1 MGSIRRREFGQVLA
15 ATGLGLAAGS
25 SRTEAMVTKRR
36 RIPLGFDNYSIRA
49 LEWKAPRLI
58 EYAAELGLDSC
69 LLSDLHVYDS
79 HDESYLKGIRDQAE
93 AAGIQL
99 HVGTGSVCPTS
110 SSFNTDF
117 GSAEEHL
124 ALAIRTARILGSPV
138 ARCFLGS
145 RQDRL
150 GPGGIE
156 PHMKSTV
163 QVFRN
168 LRGRALEAGV
178 RIAIENHAGDMLARE
193 TVRVIEEAGSD
204 YVGATVDS
212 GNATWSLEDPVRNLE
227 ILGPYAVSSGI
238 RDSMVWED
246 EAGARFQW
254 AAMGD
259 GCVDLKTYMDRFA
272 RLCPGVPHPVGDHLR
287 SAEIRSLFGEGF
299 LETVSGRPGPGLCRL
314 RRVGQA
320 GPAIEAICGSGRC
333 RRQGSDRRFPEGR
346 VGAQRPLLQGGPGA
360 RSEVI
365 GSASRGGLTRK
376 CRSPKSIPTS

>member
-1 MGSIRRREFGQVLA
+1 MGSIHRREFGQVLA

-25 SRTEAMVTKRR
+25 SGSEAAATQRH

-49 LEWKAPRLI
+49 LGWKAPRLI
-58 EYAAELGLDSC
+58 EYAAELELDSC
-69 LLSDLHVYDS
+69 LLSDLYVYDS
-79 HDESYLKGIRDQAE
+79 HDESYLKGIRHQAE
-93 AAGIQL
+93 AAGIRL

-110 SSFNTDF
+110 SSFKTDF

-124 ALAIRTARILGSPV
+124 AHTIRIARILGSPV

-150 GPGGIE
+150 GPDGIE

-168 LRGRALEAGV
+168 LKSRALEAGV
-178 RIAIENHAGDMLARE
+178 RIAIENHAGDMQARE

-204 YVGATVDS
+204 FVGATVDS

-238 RDSMVWED
+238 RDSMVWEE
-246 EAGARFQW
+246 EAGARVQW

-259 GCVDLKTYMDRFA
+259 GCVDLETYMDRFA
-272 RLCPGVPHPVGDHLR
+272 QLCPGVP
-287 SAEIRSLFGEGF
+287 IQ
-299 LETVSGRPGPGLCRL
+299 LETISGVQRSVPYLEADFWGPYPAVLAQDFAAFLALAKRGTLLKPFAVPEDADPAEAAAAYQKAELERSVRYCREVLRLGL
-314 RRVGQA
+314 
-320 GPAIEAICGSGRC
+320 
-333 RRQGSDRRFPEGR
+333 
-346 VGAQRPLLQGGPGA
+346 
-360 RSEVI
+360 
-365 GSASRGGLTRK
+365 
-376 CRSPKSIPTS
+376 KS

>member
-1 MGSIRRREFGQVLA
+1 MGSIHRREFGQVLA

-25 SRTEAMVTKRR
+25 SGSGAAAPERR

-79 HDESYLKGIRDQAE
+79 HDKSYLKEIRAQAE
-93 AAGIQL
+93 DAGVRL

-110 SSFNTDF
+110 SSFRTEF

-124 ALAIRTARILGSPV
+124 ALTIRIARILGSPV

-163 QVFRN
+163 QVFRK
-168 LRGRALEAGV
+168 LRGRAIDAGV
-178 RIAIENHAGDMLARE
+178 RIAIENHAGDMQARE
-193 TVRVIEEAGSD
+193 TARVIEEAGSE

-246 EAGARFQW
+246 EAGARVQW

-259 GCVDLKTYMDRFA
+259 GCVDLEAYMDRFA
-272 RLCPGVPHPVGDHLR
+272 RLCPGVP
-287 SAEIRSLFGEGF
+287 IQ
-299 LETVSGRPGPGLCRL
+299 LETISGVQRSVPYLSADFWKPY
-314 RRVGQA
+314 
-320 GPAIEAICGSGRC
+320 PAVLARDFAAFVALAKRGAPLKP
-333 RRQGSDRRFPEGR
+333 FAVPEG
-346 VGAQRPLLQGGPGA
+346 ADA
-360 RSEVI
+360 REATAAFQKAELERSVRYCKEVL
-365 GSASRGGLTRK
+365 GLGL
-376 CRSPKSIPTS
+376 KS

>member
-25 SRTEAMVTKRR
+25 SRTEAVVTKRR

-49 LEWKAPRLI
+49 LGWKAPRLI

-69 LLSDLHVYDS
+69 LLSDLYVFDS
-79 HDESYLKGIRDQAE
+79 HDESYLKGIRDQAV

-117 GSAEEHL
+117 GTAEEHL
-124 ALAIRTARILGSPV
+124 ALTIRVARILGSPV

-150 GPGGIE
+150 GPEGIE

-168 LRGRALEAGV
+168 LRSRALEAGV
-178 RIAIENHAGDMLARE
+178 RIAIENHAGDMQARE

-254 AAMGD
+254 VAMGD
-259 GCVDLKTYMDRFA
+259 GCVDLETYMDRFVQ
-272 RLCPGVPHPVGDHLR
+272 LCPGVP
-287 SAEIRSLFGEGF
+287 IQ
-299 LETVSGRPGPGLCRL
+299 LETISGVQKSVPYLSANFWKPY
-314 RRVGQA
+314 
-320 GPAIEAICGSGRC
+320 PAVLAQDFAAFVALAKRGTPLKP
-333 RRQGSDRRFPEGR
+333 FAVPEGAD
-346 VGAQRPLLQGGPGA
+346 VKEATAAYQKAELE
-360 RSEVI
+360 RSVRYCKEVL
-365 GSASRGGLTRK
+365 GLGL
-376 CRSPKSIPTS
+376 KS